1 VSLSSNAHGKE
12 DDKALTSGVDG
23 QTDRYID
30 TQMHANKLVQKTV
43 FAGAWIFSQAVHKEL
58 AQVEKDVWG
67 HCYEPPV

>member
-1 VSLSSNAHGKE
+1 
-12 DDKALTSGVDG
+12 
-23 QTDRYID
+23 
-30 TQMHANKLVQKTV
+30 MHANKLVQKTV